1 MYQIHSDFHIIVNVG
16 LVKMW
21 FINGKAFTFEEID
34 NPSIELIEE
43 CQNKLQYTMDDM
55 YRISQYLIME
65 RFLYEKNLH
74 YRKEK
79 SPTQPRMVVGGNSR
93 IGGCSKNIRTI

>member
-34 NPSIELIEE
+34 NPSIELKEE

-65 RFLYEKNLH
+65 ELH
-74 YRKEK
+74 PIVFAMDDYCTGEI
-79 SPTQPRMVVGGNSR
+79 PL
-93 IGGCSKNIRTI
+93 